1 VVGAQWRSALTI
13 TPEIGDVLLLK
24 QEGKNGWSSR
34 GVTCMQQKV
43 EMCYGPT
50 RKARV
55 VGAQQTRGGDVL
67 QSDQDCASGQ
77 RTAEEYIRESYD
89 PSMRVQVVRAE
100 CTRGGHV

>member
-43 EMCYGPT
+43 EMCYGLT

-55 VGAQQTRGGDVL
+55 VGAQQTRGRDVL

-77 RTAEEYIRESYD
+77 RTAECHGSANRSHGKSD
-89 PSMRVQVVRAE
+89 RTDKGRSVM
-100 CTRGGHV
+100 